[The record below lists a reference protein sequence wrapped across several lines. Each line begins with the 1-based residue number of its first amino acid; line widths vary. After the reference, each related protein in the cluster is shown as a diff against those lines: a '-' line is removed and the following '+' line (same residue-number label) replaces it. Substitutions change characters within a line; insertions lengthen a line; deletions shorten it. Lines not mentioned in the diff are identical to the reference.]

1 MQKCKSETE
10 KSEATGLKNM
20 VNQRFFCPDV
30 WSFNEAASTFFS
42 LLNWTF
48 RVTICTP
55 LISLII
61 DFFTGFNYS
70 TTEAELY
77 IINWQ
82 FIFITKAASFL
93 ERVDGVSIPKWSTNY
108 DLHSR
113 ILVKMVKNAQGFKN
127 NETFLWFI
135 INLLIS
141 GTFWV
146 KLTDVEKLRMGCTK
160 NLIFA
165 AILLL
170 IYPIKS
176 WKIIDIETLG
186 ISWGVEEE
194 CIRSRLRFC
203 WDYQWSTLVLHP
215 NVLLHLQFKFVR
227 QRRSLPKCSTSQWV
241 KIT

>member
-1 MQKCKSETE
+1 MACQF
-10 KSEATGLKNM
+10 
-20 VNQRFFCPDV
+20 Q
-30 WSFNEAASTFFS
+30 NEV
-42 LLNWTF
+42 
-48 RVTICTP
+48 RITICT
-55 LISLII
+55 
-61 DFFTGFNYS
+61 
-70 TTEAELY
+70 AEF
-77 IINWQ
+77 W
-82 FIFITKAASFL
+82 KMM
-93 ERVDGVSIPKWSTNY
+93 
-108 DLHSR
+108 
-113 ILVKMVKNAQGFKN
+113 MVKNAQCFKN

-215 NVLLHLQFKFVR
+215 M
-227 QRRSLPKCSTSQWV
+227 CCCTYTSNSCDKDVHCPSAQHHSG
-241 KIT
+241 